1 MKKAN
6 ILAFIITDLLKLEQL
21 KWSVSQ
27 VILLTEYFTLD
38 CNFFPQFPNQV

>member
-1 MKKAN
+1 MKRAN
-6 ILAFIITDLLKLEQL
+6 IFKFIIIDLLKLEQL
-21 KWSVSQ
+21 KRSVSQ